1 MIGVVEISPLMA
13 RQMGRPLM
21 IGVPLFVF
29 ALDFVFLL
37 VTYLVLTPI
46 APDML
51 GDVAV
56 SPARFAAWI
65 TLVKLPMTLAHI
77 LAGSWRS
84 WMAMMTRGEAPDPPV
99 PHGWRHTL
107 LRVLHRGADAAWTVI
122 AALIVFNHVADPGD
136 AHVWLL
142 VVVTAA
148 GPLLV
153 PRSVS
158 GPVQLLRW
166 WWRRR
171 HT

>member
-37 VTYLVLTPI
+37 V
-46 APDML
+46 
-51 GDVAV
+51 
-56 SPARFAAWI
+56 
-65 TLVKLPMTLAHI
+65 
-77 LAGSWRS
+77 
-84 WMAMMTRGEAPDPPV
+84 
-99 PHGWRHTL
+99 
-107 LRVLHRGADAAWTVI
+107 
-122 AALIVFNHVADPGD
+122 
-136 AHVWLL
+136 WLL